1 MYNKKW
7 FGCQGKTLQF
17 YIPLWMVWYISS
29 YQCRDHPNIS
39 AAHCREMRVARSR
52 SAASNLEGV
61 TGRYQFCEW
70 LKLRAPKN
78 VGWLTLKITSQR
90 GSRVQLQLQVLY
102 RWRSQQEEE
111 WKKLGNGQHSQL
123 VPELWLVPAKV
134 GCDRNHFTI
143 WVTAGHW
150 SKWEISWCWDC
161 YNFKSIR

>member
-17 YIPLWMVWYISS
+17 YIPLWMVWYITS

-61 TGRYQFCEW
+61 IGRYQFCEW
-70 LKLRAPKN
+70 LKLRATKN
-78 VGWLTLKITSQR
+78 VGWLTLKITSQLV
-90 GSRVQLQLQVLY
+90 VQEYNCNGKYYTGDVVSKK
-102 RWRSQQEEE
+102 RNEI
-111 WKKLGNGQHSQL
+111 KLGNGQHLQL

-143 WVTAGHW
+143 WVTVTAGHW
-150 SKWEISWCWDC
+150 SKWEISW
-161 YNFKSIR
+161 YGLFKSIR